1 MSLHAATLRTV
12 IADDEPLARE
22 RLRFLLASDP
32 ELEVVAECRNGN
44 EVVST
49 LKTLQ
54 ANLLFLDIQ
63 MPGKDGFDVIEE
75 IGLPN
80 MPMTVF
86 VTAHNEYAVEA
97 FALHALDYLVKPIE
111 QTRFAETLERVKK
124 RIQLEE
130 AFAAREEISAAV
142 QALRDAAGRETVG
155 RGPYPER
162 FLAKNGNTGSMISV
176 GDIEWIEAADYYV
189 CLHVGG
195 KKHLL
200 RESIRALEAKLNP
213 NKFVRLHRS
222 AIVNI
227 DHVREIHRD
236 GRTEG
241 WVLLSTGERVRLN
254 KTGWQK
260 LVALNGVS

>member
-1 MSLHAATLRTV
+1 MSLRTV

-22 RLRFLLASDP
+22 RLKLLLAPDRDI
-32 ELEVVAECRNGN
+32 EIVAECHNGS
-44 EVVST
+44 EVVDT
-49 LKTLQ
+49 LKTSPVD
-54 ANLLFLDIQ
+54 LLFLDIQ
-63 MPGKDGFDVIEE
+63 MPGKDGFDVVEE

-97 FALHALDYLVKPIE
+97 FEMHVLDYLVKPIE
-111 QTRFAETLERVKK
+111 QKRFAEALARVKK

-130 AFAAREEISAAV
+130 AFAARAEISSAL
-142 QALRDAAGRETVG
+142 QALRTAAGRE
-155 RGPYPER
+155 PYAQR
-162 FLAKNGNTGSMISV
+162 FLTKNGNTGSMIAVS
-176 GDIEWIEAADYYV
+176 DIEWIEAADYYV

-195 KKHLL
+195 KKHML
-200 RESIRALEAKLNP
+200 RESIRALETKLNP
-213 NKFVRLHRS
+213 NKFIRLHRS

-236 GRTEG
+236 GRAEG

-254 KTGWQK
+254 KAGWQK
-260 LVALNGVS
+260 LIALNGVS

>member
-1 MSLHAATLRTV
+1 LTLRTV

-22 RLRFLLASDP
+22 RLKLLLASDP
-32 ELEVVAECRNGN
+32 EAEIVAECRNGS
-44 EVVST
+44 EVVNS
-49 LKTLQ
+49 LKTIPVD
-54 ANLLFLDIQ
+54 LLFLDIQ

-97 FALHALDYLVKPIE
+97 FEMHVLDYLVKPIE
-111 QTRFAETLERVKK
+111 QKRFAEAVACVKK

-130 AFAAREEISAAV
+130 AFAARAEISSAL
-142 QALRDAAGRETVG
+142 QALRTAAGRE
-155 RGPYPER
+155 PYPER

-176 GDIEWIEAADYYV
+176 SDIEWIEAADYYV

-200 RESIRALEAKLNP
+200 RESIRALEGKLNP

-236 GRTEG
+236 GRAEG

-260 LVALNGVS
+260 LVALNGIS

>member
-1 MSLHAATLRTV
+1 MTLRTL

-22 RLRFLLASDP
+22 RLRLLLAPDAD
-32 ELEVVAECRNGN
+32 LEIVADCRTGN
-44 EVVST
+44 EVIAA
-49 LKTLQ
+49 LKV
-54 ANLLFLDIQ
+54 NKIDLLFLDIQ
-63 MPGKDGFDVIEE
+63 MPGGSGFDVIDH

-97 FALHALDYLVKPIE
+97 FQVHALDYLVKPIE
-111 QTRFAETLERVKK
+111 RPRLAEALARVKE
-124 RIQLEE
+124 RIRLEE
-130 AFAAREEISAAV
+130 AFAARQEVSIALE
-142 QALRDAAGRETVG
+142 ALRTATGVG
-155 RGPYPER
+155 TTPDPYPQR
-162 FLAKNGNTGSMISV
+162 FLAKSGNTGSIV
-176 GDIEWIEAADYYV
+176 PVTDIEWIEAADYYV
-189 CLHVGG
+189 CLHAAG

-200 RESIRALEAKLNP
+200 RESIRALETKLNP

-236 GRTEG
+236 GRSES
-241 WVLLSTGERVRLN
+241 WVLLSTGQRVRLN

-260 LVALNGVS
+260 LVALHGNS